1 MIDIT
6 SIINTVKIDYTL
18 LTIRDLVRRSAT
30 DSKAAEELQCRQQRN
45 AKAKAEREAL
55 WANPV
60 YQCCNYHK
68 NRAVVYGGSK
78 PELLTAEERD
88 WYKNVY
94 IAETKARYEENAAAW
109 EARRKEEA
117 EAKAAEELAEK
128 QRYDF
133 AFSMQ
138 PRHPGA
144 ARERWVERVSA

>member
-30 DSKAAEELQCRQQRN
+30 DSKAAEELQRRQQRN

-55 WANPV
+55 WRNPV
-60 YQCCNYHK
+60 YKCCEYHK
-68 NRAVVYGGSK
+68 QRAIIFGGSK
-78 PELLTAEERD
+78 PELLTAEERE
-88 WYKNVY
+88 WYR
-94 IAETKARYEENAAAW
+94 IRGAEIDARYAEFMATW
-109 EARRKEEA
+109 DARREA
-117 EAKAAEELAEK
+117 ESEAKAAEELAEK

-133 AFSMQ
+133 AFNMQ

-144 ARERWVERVSA
+144 ARERWVEHVAA